1 MSRKPLSKAE
11 VQRGVVASKQIS
23 SVVIPQEK
31 KMSQAKKA
39 IHEAAMYEASTTTSA
54 SKTADD
60 YEASKVGRKA
70 NHMTEEDKKAVE
82 ALNVWGG
89 GVEDDDD
96 DDF

>member
-1 MSRKPLSKAE
+1 MSRKPLGKAE
-11 VQRGVVASKQIS
+11 VQRGVVAAKQVS
-23 SVVIPQEK
+23 SAVIPQEK

-54 SKTADD
+54 SKTTDD

-82 ALNVWGG
+82 ALNVWGRG
-89 GVEDDDD
+89 IEDDDD